1 MPALDLDGL
10 LAATRALASS
20 TARPS
25 FLGSGSF
32 GGPWS
37 SRTE

>member
-1 MPALDLDGL
+1 VPVDLDGL
-10 LAATRALASS
+10 LAATRSLLASS
-20 TARPS
+20 SRPA

-37 SRTE
+37 SRVE